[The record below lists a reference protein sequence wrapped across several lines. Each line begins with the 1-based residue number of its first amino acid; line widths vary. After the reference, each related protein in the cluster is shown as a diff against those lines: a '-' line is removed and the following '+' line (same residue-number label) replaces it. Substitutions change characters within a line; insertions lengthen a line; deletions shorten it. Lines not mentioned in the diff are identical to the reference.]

1 MVLRKAFGELL
12 ILGFLTFGNMTI
24 TLKREKPEIILSVWP
39 QQFQFMDY

>member
-24 TLKREKPEIILSVWP
+24 TLKREKPEIILSV
-39 QQFQFMDY
+39 